1 MMNKVIFYTYILLGF
16 IFLAL
21 GIYNF
26 IQARPGN
33 YAPYYDLLIAL
44 LLFYR
49 VYRIYQTKKN
59 QELM

>member
-1 MMNKVIFYTYILLGF
+1 MNKVIFYAYILLGF
-16 IFLAL
+16 AFFAL
-21 GIYNF
+21 SIYNF
-26 IQARPGN
+26 IYAREGN